1 MADGSIWVG
10 ASARTDVTTSTGG
23 TIAKF
28 EVCNGCLQAES
39 RGSVANFLNITG
51 RKIACFVIFSAD
63 EFVTGFRCCA
73 EGLQRRRFAAL
84 STLSQNEFYQHLGPA
99 ATVRHDTR
107 KAVAVDFS
115 DVQPCFLQLFLTQ
128 TWVKCTSLDSSRCVV
143 YSGIR
148 IEAIRAASKT
158 LEQDEWWK
166 TWVSCGHLVVL
177 LFINFFYINF
187 FNGLMVSNNNY
198 RPIIISIS
206 ALPVLS
212 KIYEKHILHLL
223 NKFLTS
229 HNIISNHQSGF
240 RKIKRPLTKSS
251 LAVMH
256 EWSVWQH
263 IHGYSLMITYI

>member
-51 RKIACFVIFSAD
+51 HKIACFVIFSAD
-63 EFVTGFRCCA
+63 GFVTGFRCCA
-73 EGLQRRRFAAL
+73 EGLQHRRFAAL

-128 TWVKCTSLDSSRCVV
+128 TWVKCTLLDSSRCLV
-143 YSGIR
+143 YSGI
-148 IEAIRAASKT
+148 IFKVIQAAGKK
-158 LEQDEWWK
+158 LKQDEWWK
-166 TWVSCGHLVVL
+166 VWFHSGHLGIIIINML
-177 LFINFFYINF
+177 LFFIGIFF
-187 FNGLMVSNNNY
+187 
-198 RPIIISIS
+198 
-206 ALPVLS
+206 
-212 KIYEKHILHLL
+212 
-223 NKFLTS
+223 
-229 HNIISNHQSGF
+229 
-240 RKIKRPLTKSS
+240 
-251 LAVMH
+251 
-256 EWSVWQH
+256 
-263 IHGYSLMITYI
+263 